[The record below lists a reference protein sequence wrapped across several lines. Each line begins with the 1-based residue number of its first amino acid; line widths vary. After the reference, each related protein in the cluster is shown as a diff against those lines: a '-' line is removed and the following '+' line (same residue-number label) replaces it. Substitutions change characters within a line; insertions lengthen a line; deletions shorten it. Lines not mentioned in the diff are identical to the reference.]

1 MSAIR
6 AVVDVFNG
14 QPLQR
19 SDFEVALGQP
29 EDQFKWEGLP
39 VVGNELKL
47 NEETIKENLR
57 KVHDRNGLEE
67 SKELHGLNFSVEME
81 IFLTCYSADP

>member
-1 MSAIR
+1 MFLMVSLCNEATSRLPWDSLKISSSGR
-6 AVVDVFNG
+6 
-14 QPLQR
+14 
-19 SDFEVALGQP
+19 
-29 EDQFKWEGLP
+29 GLP